1 MKKHY
6 LPLVAGIMAIAV
18 TACGGQKSSTESV
31 ELTGAG
37 ATFPLPFYNMSFEGY
52 GATHDNKIS
61 YGGIGSGG
69 GVRNL
74 KDGIVDFAGSDA
86 FLSDKEMSEM
96 EPVVH
101 IPTCMEAVVLAY
113 NLPDVVK
120 LNLSGDVIADIYAGK
135 ITDWND
141 ARLQELNPD
150 VKLPAKKIIL
160 AYRSDGSGTTFVFTD
175 YLSKVSESWKNT
187 FGSGKTVDF
196 PVGQAAKGNP
206 GVAGIIAQTPYSL
219 GYIGSEYAFAQ
230 KIPYAAVKNQRGELI
245 TPSTE
250 SISAA
255 AGDIPQDTRCSITNA
270 DAAGAYPI
278 SCFTWL
284 LIYKEQNYSD
294 RSEAQAKATLDLM
307 QYMLSDSVQQTTAT
321 VHYAPL
327 PKKAVEQSYCK
338 ADILC
343 KTKFLE
349 FYLFCRLLLFL
360 SSVGESYIPS
370 LPMPPERSNILVSGI
385 LSSPTT
391 G

>member
-1 MKKHY
+1 
-6 LPLVAGIMAIAV
+6 MAV
-18 TACGGQKSSTESV
+18 CACGGQKSSGESV

-37 ATFPLPFYNMSFEGY
+37 ATFPLPFYNMTFEGY
-52 GATHDNKIS
+52 SATHADRVS

-86 FLSDKEMSEM
+86 FLSDKEMTEM
-96 EPVVH
+96 SAVVH
-101 IPTCMEAVVLAY
+101 IPTCMGAVVLAY

-120 LNLSGDVIADIYAGK
+120 LNLSGEVIADIYAGK

-160 AYRSDGSGTTFVFTD
+160 AFRSDGSGTTFVFTD
-175 YLSKVSESWKNT
+175 YLSKVSENWKNT
-187 FGSGKTVDF
+187 YGAGKTVDF

-230 KIPYAAVKNQRGELI
+230 KIPCASVINAQGEAVLPDTK
-245 TPSTE
+245 

-255 AGDIPQDTRCSITNA
+255 AGEIPQDTRCSITNA
-270 DAAGAYPI
+270 DAPGAYPI

-284 LIYKEQNYSD
+284 LIYKEQDYSS
-294 RSEAQAKATLDLM
+294 RSEAQAKATLELM
-307 QYMLSDSVQQTTAT
+307 KYILSDSIQQTTEA

-327 PKKAVEQSYCK
+327 PKKAVE
-338 ADILC
+338 
-343 KTKFLE
+343 
-349 FYLFCRLLLFL
+349 L
-360 SSVGESYIPS
+360 SLNNLKEVTYKGQPV
-370 LPMPPERSNILVSGI
+370 LK
-385 LSSPTT
+385 
-391 G
+391 